1 MRKSQLCDG
10 NLHKLL
16 LSYSKQHN
24 ALRKTIHLCGSV
36 AGVIILKT
44 GNMEWQIN
52 IFDLKKGAQDLLIS
66 YKLNKYLTHW
76 HLIVITK
83 LKDGLAVW
91 IALNHAQLLHNVSCF
106 SWARLSLQVLAGV
119 GCAGTVPGSPS
130 YIMYLFRAQYNNCN
144 TSKLFCHM
152 NSPPANI
159 IKHWAKWS
167 SCAL

>member
-66 YKLNKYLTHW
+66 YKLNKYLTH
-76 HLIVITK
+76 
-83 LKDGLAVW
+83 
-91 IALNHAQLLHNVSCF
+91 
-106 SWARLSLQVLAGV
+106 
-119 GCAGTVPGSPS
+119 
-130 YIMYLFRAQYNNCN
+130 
-144 TSKLFCHM
+144 
-152 NSPPANI
+152 
-159 IKHWAKWS
+159 
-167 SCAL
+167 